1 MERKKTKVECSRRI
15 GLMKAVHVTRK
26 EKAKY
31 VGCEKG
37 FRPPKPE
44 KEDMSNRH
52 EFFFDLFGIEVDV
65 YGEQCGGVYYKV
77 LDNNL
82 DMLLCQGECPFA
94 NAMDIII
101 TAINEHKVRLEKMKK
116 GIKASNTGMT
126 MISDKIAQAFLE
138 DGFRMTDGESRKK
151 GKSENRDLER
161 IWEEGLTERK

>member
-15 GLMKAVHVTRK
+15 GLAKAVHVTRK

-31 VGCEKG
+31 VGKEKG

-65 YGEQCGGVYYKV
+65 YGEQYGYVHYKV

-82 DMLLCQGECPFA
+82 DMLLCQGDCPFA
-94 NAMDIII
+94 KAMDTII
-101 TAINEHKVRLEKMKK
+101 TVINEHKARLEKMKK
-116 GIKASNTGMT
+116 GIKASNAGMT

-151 GKSENRDLER
+151 GKFENRDLER
-161 IWEEGLTERK
+161 IWEEGLFERK